1 MSLTVF
7 HSSASKLSRLGV
19 YKARQS
25 FEQCQVQTSFSE
37 VLQIRV
43 NVSGNLQTNF
53 QRMKGTY
60 KGHITVIV
68 LVLMI
73 WTVKEYADSN
83 YWTRMDTNDFIP
95 PAKYPGVSAESPRC
109 PDVKTGM
116 MRGRWRPRILTA
128 QEKVDIGSFLKSAR
142 HRTPKPMQRS
152 DGKCGNVAYEN
163 VYYIRALCNPAGP
176 TPCCYGDTCINKT
189 PDDCKCPNCY
199 DLRTE
204 IHAEYSTWEP
214 EDSRC
219 QVKNF
224 TAQQACVLLE
234 GLTIAFVG
242 NSFVRHVYTALLLL
256 MTNYDINGAF
266 IAGKPKDILCN
277 GMYGF
282 SDALC
287 RERLKRQVTLCGGSV
302 TVKMLEYNRALVAT
316 QFHKAFRSFLH
327 KKKTMVLVGIGIHD
341 HFKFASVFN
350 EYMYPVI
357 DMMRKSKAS
366 WPKMIWF
373 SNHKFGIL
381 KSPKMTTQSNSRV
394 AAFNKRMSEALGKY
408 HVPIFDTYNLTSDVS
423 SSDGAHFGMGVN
435 VMKAQLLLNYLL
447 EMKSK
452 RYS

>member
-1 MSLTVF
+1 MT
-7 HSSASKLSRLGV
+7 
-19 YKARQS
+19 
-25 FEQCQVQTSFSE
+25 
-37 VLQIRV
+37 
-43 NVSGNLQTNF
+43 
-53 QRMKGTY
+53 GTY

-73 WTVKEYADSN
+73 WTVMEYAASN
-83 YWTRMDTNDFIP
+83 YWTRMDTNDFIA
-95 PAKYPGVSAESPRC
+95 PAKYPGVDLSVSAESPRC

-219 QVKNF
+219 QVKKF
-224 TAQQACVLLE
+224 TAQQACVLLK
-234 GLTIAFVG
+234 GLTITFVG

-287 RERLKRQVTLCGGSV
+287 RKRLKRQVTLCGGSV
-302 TVKMLEYNRALVAT
+302 TVKMLEYNRALLAA
-316 QFHKAFRSFLH
+316 QFHKDFRSFLH

-341 HFKFASVFN
+341 HFNFESVFN

-357 DMMRKSKAS
+357 DMMRKNKAS
-366 WPKMIWF
+366 GPKMIWF

-381 KSPKMTTQSNSRV
+381 KSPKMPTQSNSRV

-408 HVPIFDTYNLTSDVS
+408 HIPIFDTYNLTSDVS